1 MVMNGLQTQWV
12 RDKALKSSTI
22 KIHDGEDDQLVD
34 PSAEAADAG
43 QEEEQRGNWSNNLEF
58 ILSCFSYAV
67 GLGTIWRFPYL
78 CYRNGG
84 GAFLIPYAI
93 MFVFTGL
100 PLFFLEMAFGQYAS
114 EGPISIWKIGPLFQG
129 CHLAAATGDCLS
141 FPPPSPSPSS
151 CPCYVF
157 IYF

>member
-1 MVMNGLQTQWV
+1 MSGLQTQWV
-12 RDKALKSSTI
+12 RDKTLMSSKLKV
-22 KIHDGEDDQLVD
+22 DDDEDDKLMSKTDDVD
-34 PSAEAADAG
+34 SSDAES
-43 QEEEQRGNWSNNLEF
+43 RGNWSNSLEF

-78 CYRNGG
+78 CYKNGG

-114 EGPISIWKIGPLFQG
+114 EGPITIWKVAPLFQG
-129 CHLAAATGDCLS
+129 W
-141 FPPPSPSPSS
+141 PSS
-151 CPCYVF
+151 GRHWRLESSRTRCYNNT
-157 IYF
+157 II